1 MSGRI
6 ENENFSS
13 GGYLK
18 RSAEPKNSGE
28 LDQFKLQATSNLNQ
42 SRSSEMEGASSATLQ
57 NDKRPMYVQDRKNV
71 CAACRVGSR
80 LFAFSMAF
88 QPIVDLQYN
97 RIDAYE
103 ALVRGPAAEGAA
115 HVLNQVDSE
124 NTYAFDQA
132 CRVKAIELAASLGM
146 DRQLSINFLPNAVYD
161 PRACIQ
167 TTLKT
172 AARTGFPLHRLTF
185 EILESETI
193 ANTQHLLNI
202 ITEYRKSGFKIALD
216 DFSTGYSG
224 LARLAELKPDIVKV
238 DRVLVKDCDQDRH
251 RLAIIAGL
259 VRIGNE
265 IDVKVVVEGVERVEE
280 VTALRSVGVRF
291 IQGFYFGKPLF
302 EHIAHDGDIHWPKL
316 EASG

>member
-6 ENENFSS
+6 ENENSS
-13 GGYLK
+13 SDGCLK

-42 SRSSEMEGASSATLQ
+42 SPSSEMKGVSSATLQ

-185 EILESETI
+185 EILESETV
-193 ANTQHLLNI
+193 ADTQHLLKHELPRPI
-202 ITEYRKSGFKIALD
+202 GQSSMPPTMLPAGAL
-216 DFSTGYSG
+216 GWG
-224 LARLAELKPDIVKV
+224 KRCQERQGPDPAGPG
-238 DRVLVKDCDQDRH
+238 DRH
-251 RLAIIAGL
+251 QQHQAEPAQAG
-259 VRIGNE
+259 GFHE
-265 IDVKVVVEGVERVEE
+265 MP
-280 VTALRSVGVRF
+280 VG
-291 IQGFYFGKPLF
+291 
-302 EHIAHDGDIHWPKL
+302 
-316 EASG
+316 